1 MTTKTRAAAF
11 AATLVPMILFAL
23 PAAAHPGHGEGSGLA
38 AGLLHPVTG
47 LDHVAA
53 MLAIGL
59 WAAMIGGRAALAMGV
74 TLTLGMIAGASLLA
88 VGIGLPFVESG
99 ILLSLLAAGLALSL
113 AFRPSAIFAALLV
126 GGFALFHGYAHAV
139 AAPVGA
145 SWLAYIGGFVVSSI
159 ALCAVG
165 AVLGRLLVKPIGFRL
180 AGAATM
186 SVGLVFALV

>member
-11 AATLVPMILFAL
+11 ASALVPTILFAL
-23 PAAAHPGHGEGSGLA
+23 PAAAHPGHGEGFGLA
-38 AGLLHPVTG
+38 AGLLHPLTG

-59 WAAMIGGRAALAMGV
+59 WAAMIGGRAALAMGI
-74 TLTLGMIAGASLLA
+74 TLPLGLIAGASLLA

-113 AFRPSAIFAALLV
+113 ALRPSAIFAAVLV
-126 GGFALFHGYAHAV
+126 GGFALFHGYAHALGT
-139 AAPVGA
+139 PVGA
-145 SWLAYIGGFVVSSI
+145 SWLTYIAGFVVSSV

-165 AVLGRLLVKPIGFRL
+165 AVVGRLLVRPIGFRL

-186 SVGLVFALV
+186 SVGLVLALV